1 MLKLD
6 MVLLPLYYKTLQI
19 WAIFK
24 KSLNNF
30 RGKGQKWIVYK
41 KRRCIVE
48 MDFLSSGIDF
58 LLFNLSFCKWK
69 LSLKLVQTQFQG
81 NTSFPLLERD
91 FLSSGN
97 FFLLLRAFLSFI
109 TGTGCKV
116 CTFYKWLF
124 LIPK

>member
-19 WAIFK
+19 WVIFK

-69 LSLKLVQTQFQG
+69 LSLKLVQTQFRG

-97 FFLLLRAFLSFI
+97 FFFYSVPFFLLLLELVVKSVLFI
-109 TGTGCKV
+109 NG
-116 CTFYKWLF
+116 YS
-124 LIPK
+124 

>member
-69 LSLKLVQTQFQG
+69 LSLKLVQTQFRG

-97 FFLLLRAFLSFI
+97 FFFYSVPFFLLLLELVVKSVLFI
-109 TGTGCKV
+109 NG
-116 CTFYKWLF
+116 YS
-124 LIPK
+124 